1 MQTKQFS
8 ELVSKEIIKR
18 KLKTKKSI
26 IKLINSLSKKYKPN
40 KLPSFTQI
48 ILATN
53 KKHRKKIASLLS
65 TKPSRNI
72 SGVSVVAVMT
82 KPIKCPHVKT
92 GVGPCIM
99 CPGGPNS
106 TFGDVPQS
114 YTGNEPA
121 SRRAARNLYNP
132 YLQIFNRLQ
141 QYILLG
147 HFPTKI
153 ELIIMGGTFPSFPK
167 TYQNNFIK
175 DCFKALNDF
184 SKLLLKNNQV
194 NWEKFIDFFELDYEN
209 RMDKQEIIHKKIK
222 QIYKKRKTTLEKE
235 QKTNEKTISRCI
247 ALVIETRP
255 DYCKQKHINL
265 MLKQGVTRVE
275 LGIQSIYNKVLDKIQ
290 RGHTVEDSIKATK
303 LLKDSCLKVGYH
315 LLLGAPE
322 SSPSLDIKMI
332 KELFFNPNFKPDAL
346 KLYPCMVF
354 KGTKLYDIYKQ
365 GKYHPLTTKQA
376 GKLIAEMKKYVPPY
390 CRIMRVQRDIPTK
403 YSIAGVQRTNL
414 RQYVHEELKRQKI
427 ICQCIR
433 CKQITPKDKIGKINL
448 KRIDYLAS
456 NGKEIFLYLTT
467 NKRLIGFCRLRIP
480 SNNKNNLL
488 LRELHVYS
496 ESLPLKS
503 KAKKG
508 QFQHRGF
515 GKQLMKQAE
524 KIAKE
529 FKRNK
534 IIVISGIGVRDYY
547 RKLSYKK
554 EKTYMTKK
562 LR

>member
-1 MQTKQFS
+1 MQTKQFC
-8 ELVSKEIIKR
+8 EIVSKEIIKK
-18 KLKTKKSI
+18 KLKSRKSI
-26 IKLINSLSKKYKPN
+26 IKLINLLSKEYKPN
-40 KLPSFTQI
+40 KLPSFVQI
-48 ILATN
+48 LLATD
-53 KKHRKKIASLLS
+53 KKHRKKISSLLS
-65 TKPSRNI
+65 TKPSRTI

-82 KPIKCPHVKT
+82 KPIKCPHGK
-92 GVGPCIM
+92 CLM
-99 CPGGPNS
+99 CPGGPKS

-121 SRRAARNLYNP
+121 ARRAARNLYNP
-132 YLQIFNRLQ
+132 YFQIFNRLQ

-153 ELIIMGGTFPSFPK
+153 ELIIMGGTFPSFPT

-184 SKLLLKNNQV
+184 SKLFLKNNQV
-194 NWEKFIDFFELDYEN
+194 NWEKFIKFFELDYEN
-209 RMDKQEIIHKKIK
+209 RMNKQEIIHKKIK
-222 QIYKKRKTTLEKE
+222 QIYKKRKSTLEKE
-235 QKTNEKTISRCI
+235 QKANEKTISRCI
-247 ALVIETRP
+247 ALAIETKP

-265 MLKQGVTRVE
+265 MLKQGCTRVE

-290 RGHTVEDSIKATK
+290 RGHTVEDSTKATK

-315 LLLGAPE
+315 LLLGAPG
-322 SSPSLDIKMI
+322 SSISLDMKMI

-354 KGTKLYDIYKQ
+354 KGTKLYDLYKK
-365 GKYHPLTTKQA
+365 GEYHPLTTKTA
-376 GKLIAEMKKYVPPY
+376 GKLIAEMKKYIPPY
-390 CRIMRVQRDIPTK
+390 CRIMRVQRDIPSE
-403 YSIAGVQRTNL
+403 YAIAGVKRTNL
-414 RQYVHEELKRQKI
+414 RQYVHEELKRQGI

-433 CKQITPKDKIGKINL
+433 CKQITPKDEIGKINL

-456 NGKEIFLYLTT
+456 DGKEIFLYLTT
-467 NKRLIGFCRLRIP
+467 NKKLVGFCRLRIP
-480 SNNKNNLL
+480 SKDKNNLL

-515 GKQLMKQAE
+515 GKELMKQAE

-534 IIVISGIGVRDYY
+534 IVVISGIGVRDYY
-547 RKLSYKK
+547 RNLGYKK
-554 EKTYMTKK
+554 EKTYMSKK